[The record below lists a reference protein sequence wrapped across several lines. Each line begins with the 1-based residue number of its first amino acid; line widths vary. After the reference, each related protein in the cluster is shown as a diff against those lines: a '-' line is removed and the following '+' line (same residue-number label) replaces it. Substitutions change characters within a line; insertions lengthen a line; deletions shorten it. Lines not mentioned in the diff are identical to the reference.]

1 MSRHGIGRVALVG
14 ISGLLL
20 LLVVTG
26 IWLYR
31 DYQQFAAGPMQI
43 PAKTTVMVER
53 GESLRGIV
61 EVLQQRKYTAAP
73 FTYWRILATAM
84 GVARVLH
91 VGEYALEPGMSP
103 STLLDRI
110 GEGRVVQHM
119 FTIVDGWTVAQLRAS
134 LAHVADLKHLT
145 KSMSRAQ
152 IAERLGIANNNP
164 EGWFLPQ
171 TYAFV
176 LGESDLDLLARSHR
190 AMQRTLAEL
199 WAKRASGLPIT
210 SSYQALI
217 LASVVEKE
225 TAKPAERAE
234 IAGVFERRLSIGMR
248 LQSDPTVIYGLGSA
262 YHGDITFK
270 DLATD
275 TPYNTYTRAGLPPT
289 PIALPGEPAIQAV
302 LHPAAGKAL
311 YFVADGQG
319 GHVFSDTLAE
329 HNLAVQRYLLHNRA
343 KP

>member
-1 MSRHGIGRVALVG
+1 MSRHGIGRVAFVG
-14 ISGLLL
+14 VTGLLL

-26 IWLYR
+26 GWLYR

-43 PAKTTVMVER
+43 PAKATVVVQA
-53 GESLRGIV
+53 GENLRRIV
-61 EVLQQRKYTAAP
+61 TELQQRKYTAAP
-73 FTYWRILATAM
+73 FTYWRVLATAM
-84 GVARVLH
+84 GVTRVLH

-110 GEGRVVQHM
+110 SEGQVVQHM
-119 FTIVDGWTVAQLRAS
+119 FTIVDGWTFAQLRNS
-134 LAHVADLKHLT
+134 LAHTPGLQHVSAQLSSAD
-145 KSMSRAQ
+145 
-152 IAERLGIANNNP
+152 IALRLGISGGHP

-176 LGESDLDLLARSHR
+176 LGESDFDILVRSHQAMQQMLAR
-190 AMQRTLAEL
+190 L
-199 WAKRASGLPIT
+199 WAQRATGLPIT
-210 SSYQALI
+210 RSYQALI
-217 LASVVEKE
+217 LASMVEKE
-225 TAKPAERAE
+225 TAKPAERPE

-270 DLATD
+270 DLAAD

-302 LHPAAGKAL
+302 LHPATGKAL

-329 HNLAVQRYLLHNRA
+329 HNLAVQRYLLHNQT